1 MNLATLKWSDLRY
14 RNYTAMQVID
24 NNVLDLSM
32 SKDGV
37 GLLFIHD
44 KLKLPSGMS
53 FDLKEVNDKAE
64 WTNLDR
70 VAKHWIATGN
80 VNDTAIFASVGL
92 RGYLKSSLNI
102 RLTSN
107 SYETKKPPHIY
118 CIRTA
123 FERRGK
129 AVILAIERDGICH
142 LIGMTSR
149 GKLSIIERL
158 SNITDGQNYP
168 HPNYK
173 VILSEVQSGR
183 EGEFILGGYCWIKKL
198 TLKLK

>member
-70 VAKHWIATGN
+70 VAKHWIATGGRD
-80 VNDTAIFASVGL
+80 DTAILVSVER
-92 RGYLKSSLNI
+92 RGHFRSFFGY
-102 RLTSN
+102 TADFY
-107 SYETKKPPHIY
+107 SYERKEPPQMY
-118 CIRTA
+118 CLRTA
-123 FERRGK
+123 FERSGK
-129 AVILAIERDGICH
+129 AVILAIERDGLSN
-142 LIGMTSR
+142 LIGISSF
-149 GKLSIIERL
+149 GKLTMFGSL
-158 SNITDGQNYP
+158 SNMKDLWKYCYSKFEIILAGVETD
-168 HPNYK
+168 
-173 VILSEVQSGR
+173 R
-183 EGEFILGGYCWIKKL
+183 EGEFIVG
-198 TLKLK
+198 